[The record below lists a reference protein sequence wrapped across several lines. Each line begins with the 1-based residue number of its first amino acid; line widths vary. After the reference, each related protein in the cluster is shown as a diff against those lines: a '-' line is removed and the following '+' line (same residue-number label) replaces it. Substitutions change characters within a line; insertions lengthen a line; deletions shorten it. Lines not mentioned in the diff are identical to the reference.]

1 MNNWN
6 APELWTRIV
15 ETIGPELGKDNIELW
30 LRPVEASSLEEHL
43 MRITVPNK
51 FYMEWI
57 KDRCQHRIEALL
69 KTITGKDLALD
80 YALARDLKGLLP
92 DAEPTPQA
100 RPHSEFTLSELHP
113 RYTFSSFVVGASNRF
128 AHATAE
134 AIAKNPGRQ
143 FNPFFLYGGVGLGKT
158 HLMHAVGHAMRRAYA
173 HARVIYTTSETF
185 VNEYIN
191 SIRDKNTDEFRAKY
205 RNLDCL
211 LIDDIQF
218 LIAKEASE
226 QEFFHTFNSLFDAR
240 KQVIISSDRSPKEM
254 APLEQRLISRFEW
267 GVVADIKPP
276 DLETRIAIL
285 RKKAESEKVFVPDD
299 VVLFVASAIK
309 ANIRQ
314 LEGALIRLSAFS
326 SLTGSPLSV
335 DTAKELLKD
344 SVGVESGTTVRVETI
359 QRLVAE
365 QYSLEVRDLK
375 SRSRTSEVAFPRQ
388 LAMYLSLSLTDSS
401 TTDVGRLFGGR
412 DHTTVI
418 HGRDKIKKMLENDPF
433 FLETVNRLIE
443 KIKTVDNS

>member
-6 APELWTRIV
+6 ASELWTRIV
-15 ETIGPELGKDNIELW
+15 ETIGPEIGKDNVELW
-30 LRPVEASSLEEHL
+30 LRPVEAASLEDHL
-43 MRITVPNK
+43 MRITVPNR
-51 FYMEWI
+51 FYTEWI
-57 KDRCQHRIEALL
+57 KDRCQQRIEAAL
-69 KTITGKDLALD
+69 KALTGKEMALD
-80 YALARDLKGLLP
+80 YSVARDLKGLLP
-92 DAEPTPQA
+92 DAEPTPEA

-158 HLMHAVGHAMRRAYA
+158 HLMHAVGHALRRAYA

-211 LIDDIQF
+211 LVDDIQF

-299 VVLFVASAIK
+299 VILFVASAIK

-335 DTAKELLKD
+335 DVAKELLKD
-344 SVGVESGTTVRVETI
+344 SVGVESGAMVRVETI
-359 QRLVAE
+359 QKLVAE

-401 TTDVGRLFGGR
+401 TTDVGKSFGGR

>member
-1 MNNWN
+1 MNNWS
-6 APELWTRIV
+6 ASELWTRIV
-15 ETIGPELGKDNIELW
+15 ETVGPEIGKDNVELW
-30 LRPVEASSLEEHL
+30 LRPVEAASLEDHL
-43 MRITVPNK
+43 MRITVPNR
-51 FYMEWI
+51 FYTEWI
-57 KDRCQHRIEALL
+57 KDRCQERIEAAL
-69 KTITGKDLALD
+69 KTLTGKDMALD
-80 YALARDLKGLLP
+80 YSVARDLKGLLP
-92 DAEPTPQA
+92 DTEPTPEA

-205 RNLDCL
+205 RSLDCL
-211 LIDDIQF
+211 LVDDIQF

-276 DLETRIAIL
+276 DLETRIAIM

-299 VVLFVASAIK
+299 VILFVASAIK

-335 DTAKELLKD
+335 DVAKELLKD
-344 SVGVESGTTVRVETI
+344 SVGVESGATVRVETI
-359 QRLVAE
+359 QRLVAD

-388 LAMYLSLSLTDSS
+388 LAMYLALSLTDSS
-401 TTDVGRLFGGR
+401 TTDVGKVFGGR

-418 HGRDKIKKMLENDPF
+418 HGRNKIKKMLENDPF